1 MTKTAI
7 PAQITDSSA
16 TRALSMS
23 TIAFGVLNDLTGI
36 WSSCFMLLFLLV
48 AACLAWMHLA
58 IRRMEK
64 GSEASAEP
72 LTQAAQ

>member
-1 MTKTAI
+1 
-7 PAQITDSSA
+7 
-16 TRALSMS
+16 
-23 TIAFGVLNDLTGI
+23 
-36 WSSCFMLLFLLV
+36 MLLFLLV